1 MTRDEAREVAKS
13 MLPAYLAGKGI
24 DLKHPFHCLSSA
36 HADHHPSMSY
46 RPKTN
51 TVQCYGCG
59 EHGDIFD
66 VIRME
71 YGLDRGDHRA
81 IFDKTYQVLG
91 IDVEHLTET
100 PVRLA
105 PVKVITSTVDVNKA
119 EETDYTDYY
128 QQAESHIADTDYAK
142 RRGLSTEVVQ
152 RFHLGFDPAW
162 KNPTLKEE
170 QRRRISTSPRLIIP
184 TSPFSYVARDTR
196 LELSEKQQSYA
207 KLKVGHL
214 RIFNAKALA
223 QRSKPIFIT
232 EGEIDALSIESVGG
246 CACALGSTS
255 MVNSFLKEVAQQRP
269 QLPLLIAL
277 DRDAAGHSAKDKL
290 VKGLMAA
297 GVLFACVNISGWHK
311 DANEAL
317 IEEKEVF
324 VTAVEKAEEMATEL
338 TENQPEREN
347 LVHDMNQSLRDMKKE
362 TLGLVEFWE
371 KAIQL
376 IKDTMLEM
384 QEAVTACNIL
394 RVWSAGLQ
402 CAAKEFGMEDNPA
415 VSDIRKEAEILLA
428 GKHTDEDWVH
438 IFDLINRVD
447 NQTADLLQAM
457 REKPHENQL
466 LAIPSIREA
475 EPLRGKPQADTPGKL
490 YLAAVKRIVLE
501 DDSIGRK
508 AATARAVDLL
518 ERAHVKESVICQGLM
533 ASPRLQN
540 RSEAERREVIEAWMN
555 QRRAGRGSGR

>member
-1 MTRDEAREVAKS
+1 MTRDEAREVAKA
-13 MLPAYLAGKGI
+13 MLPAYLAGRGI
-24 DLKHPFHCLSSA
+24 DIRHPFHCLSSD

-71 YGLDRGDHRA
+71 YGLDRGDHRT

-91 IDVEHLTET
+91 IDVEHLTE
-100 PVRLA
+100 PSERFP
-105 PVKVITSTVDVNKA
+105 PVKMKNVDVSKA
-119 EETDYTDYY
+119 DETDYTSYF
-128 QQAESHIADTDYAK
+128 QQAMSHISDTDYAE
-142 RRGLSTEVVQ
+142 RRGLSPEVIE

-162 KNPTLKEE
+162 KNPTLREE
-170 QRRRISTSPRLIIP
+170 QRQRISPSPRLIIP
-184 TSPFSYVARDTR
+184 TSSFSYVARDTR
-196 LELSEKQQSYA
+196 RELSEKQRSYA

-214 RIFNAKALA
+214 RIFNAKALE
-223 QRSKPIFIT
+223 QGEKPIFVT

-255 MVNSFLKEVAQQRP
+255 MVNSFLKAVAEHRP
-269 QLPLLIAL
+269 KSPLLISL
-277 DRDAAGHSAKDKL
+277 DRDAAGLTAKDKL
-290 VKGLMAA
+290 IKGLEEI
-297 GVLFACVNISGWHK
+297 GVTFVCVNISGWHK

-317 IEEKEVF
+317 VEEKEVF
-324 VTAVEKAEEMATEL
+324 ATSVERAEKMATEL
-338 TENQPEREN
+338 TENQPERKN
-347 LVHDMNQSLRDMKKE
+347 LVQDMNQSLRDMKKE
-362 TLGLVEFWE
+362 PLGLVEFWE

-384 QEAVTACNIL
+384 QEAATACNIL

-415 VSDIRKEAEILLA
+415 VSNIRKEAEDLLA
-428 GKHTDEDWVH
+428 VKQTDEDWVH

-447 NQTADLLQAM
+447 HETAYLQQAM

-475 EPLRGKPQADTPGKL
+475 EPLRGKPKADTPGKL
-490 YLAAVKRIVLE
+490 YLSAVKRIVLE

-533 ASPRLQN
+533 DSPRLQN

-555 QRRAGRGSGR
+555 QRKAGRGSGR

>member
-24 DLKHPFHCLSSA
+24 DIKHPFHCLSSA

-71 YGLDRGDHRA
+71 YGLDRENHRA

-91 IDVEHLTET
+91 LDVEHLTEI
-100 PVRLA
+100 PVHFA
-105 PVKVITSTVDVNKA
+105 PAKAIASTVGVSKVT
-119 EETDYTDYY
+119 ETDYTAYF
-128 QQAESHIADTDYAK
+128 QQAESRIADTDYAK
-142 RRGLSTEVVQ
+142 RRGLSPEVIQ
-152 RFHLGFDPAW
+152 RFHLGFDSAW
-162 KNPTLKEE
+162 KNPALKEE
-170 QRRRISTSPRLIIP
+170 QRRRISPSPRLIIP

-223 QRSKPIFIT
+223 QRSKPIFVT

-255 MVNSFLKEVAQQRP
+255 MVNSFLKEFAEHRP
-269 QLPLLIAL
+269 KCPLLIAL
-277 DRDAAGHSAKDKL
+277 DRDAAGLTAKDKL
-290 VKGLMAA
+290 IKGLKEIS
-297 GVLFACVNISGWHK
+297 VPFACVNISGWHK

-317 IEEKEVF
+317 VEEKEVF
-324 VTAVEKAEEMATEL
+324 VTSVEKAEEMAMEL

-347 LVHDMNQSLRDMKKE
+347 LVRDMNQSLRDMKKE
-362 TLGLVEFWE
+362 PLGLVEFWE

-384 QEAVTACNIL
+384 QEAATACNIL

-415 VSDIRKEAEILLA
+415 VSDIRKEAEALLA
-428 GKHTDEDWVH
+428 GKQTDEDWVH

-447 NQTADLLQAM
+447 HQTAALQQAM

-475 EPLRGKPQADTPGKL
+475 EPLRGKPILRENSTYQPSSALSLKM
-490 YLAAVKRIVLE
+490 
-501 DDSIGRK
+501 
-508 AATARAVDLL
+508 TAL
-518 ERAHVKESVICQGLM
+518 
-533 ASPRLQN
+533 
-540 RSEAERREVIEAWMN
+540 
-555 QRRAGRGSGR
+555 AGRQQQSGQ

>member
-1 MTRDEAREVAKS
+1 MTRDEAKEAAKA
-13 MLPAYLAGKGI
+13 MLPAYLTGKGI
-24 DLKHPFHCLSSA
+24 DLKRPFHCLSSA

-46 RPKTN
+46 RTKTN

-71 YGLDRGDHRA
+71 YGLDRGDHKA

-91 IDVEHLTET
+91 LDVEHLPET
-100 PVRLA
+100 SEWHPPIKEEVSANEVRQA
-105 PVKVITSTVDVNKA
+105 A
-119 EETDYTDYY
+119 ETDYTAYF
-128 QQAESHIADTDYAK
+128 QQAMSHIMDTDYAN
-142 RRGLSTEVVQ
+142 RRGLSPEVVQ
-152 RFHLGFDPAW
+152 RFHLGFDQAW

-196 LELSEKQQSYA
+196 RELSEKQRSYA

-214 RIFNAKALA
+214 RIFNAKALEQGA
-223 QRSKPIFIT
+223 KPVFVT
-232 EGEIDALSIESVGG
+232 EGEIDALSVESVGG

-255 MVNSFLKEVAQQRP
+255 MVNSFLKEVAEHRP
-269 QLPLLIAL
+269 KRPLLIAL
-277 DRDAAGHSAKDKL
+277 DRDAAGHTAKDKL
-290 VKGLMAA
+290 IKGLKER
-297 GVLFACVNISGWHK
+297 GVPFACVNISGWHK

-317 IEEKEVF
+317 VEEKGVF
-324 VTAVEKAEEMATEL
+324 VTSVEKAEEMAMEL
-338 TENQPEREN
+338 TENQPERAN

-362 TLGLVEFWE
+362 PLGLVEFWE

-384 QEAVTACNIL
+384 QEAATACNIL

-415 VSDIRKEAEILLA
+415 VSDIRKEAETLLA
-428 GKHTDEDWVH
+428 GKQTDEDWVH

-447 NQTADLLQAM
+447 NQTAHLLQAI

-475 EPLRGKPQADTPGKL
+475 EPLRGKPKADTPGKL
-490 YLAAVKRIVLE
+490 YLGAVKRIVLE